1 MVKPH
6 IVLEEKYDPRG
17 RYLGKIV
24 IYESEL
30 TPELL
35 EYIKNDKDWKK
46 YHQKL
51 HERGYDVE

>member
-1 MVKPH
+1 MGKPH
-6 IVLEEKYDPRG
+6 IVLEEKYDSLG

-24 IYESEL
+24 VYESDL

-46 YHQKL
+46 YHKKL
-51 HERGYDVE
+51 KDRGYDVE